1 MPDFLTKTACRGR
14 RPQRFVSARHY
25 RRPDLIAKLLRERHV
40 PRFIVAPEGF
50 GKSFVAL
57 EYAETV
63 FRFEH
68 VFWID
73 AKSPCFL
80 RDLDDGRIAK
90 TLSSEDRASFLAVV
104 EDVPSLDPQRVELL
118 SREMDALIDRGC
130 EVLVTCLPMRD
141 AFHGQRDRLKLGAA
155 DLLLTDVELDALRT
169 AAERE
174 AEPAALM
181 PTARR
186 IATLAWGTSGDRA
199 AFLASVAKEELP
211 TDLMLPLFSMLC
223 LQSGALADLAAFGS
237 CEDDSI
243 AILSEQY
250 LYLGINCRKE
260 RFDAASFSM
269 DELSEAFSPTL
280 PDLAKRSVFP
290 DADALATHI
299 ADALLKREQFA
310 RACDAARLLASR
322 KARAAWL
329 ASRGRELSDGA
340 CLVPACDVYR
350 SLGAEKAGLACALDA
365 AEAARRALLG
375 DRDSACAVARRVS
388 GSSAAAVGLRAAAAL
403 VLSRCAEEG
412 ERRRAVRLASSL
424 ALAPEAAREDGG
436 LLPDADWR
444 SLAAAAAVQDALET
458 SCTEGARAWLAWYE
472 GGVRGRMMAYAAA
485 WVLSC
490 AELEARTGQSRAEAL
505 PSESVDQVAAV
516 VRARV
521 STLAQNALRL
531 FDGMA
536 GAELERACE
545 SGAVSVPSLDARS
558 SLAVRRVEMA
568 LFSQR
573 AEHERIERERAERRF
588 VFSTTHP
595 DAFRSQ
601 SCMSAPSAAIGATPR
616 LTVNLFGGLDVRI
629 GGKRVDDALFRRQKV
644 KTLLALLVL
653 NRGREFSRDK
663 LVSLLWPESP
673 LEAAR
678 KNFYG
683 VWSLL
688 RRALK
693 TPDGTCPYLI
703 RQQRGLR
710 LDADLLDSD
719 VVQLDDVCNKLLF
732 EQPGYGGWAY
742 LFSQVN
748 DRFSDDILPS
758 ENNND
763 ALVGRRAECRDKLV
777 DALVA
782 ASTRLVGAGETREG
796 LWFARAALQR
806 DGGRED
812 AYVALMEA
820 QMGAGQRSAALETYF
835 ACRRYL
841 VNELGI
847 DPSIETT
854 RLYRSIIE
862 SEETLE

>member
-290 DADALATHI
+290 DADALAT
-299 ADALLKREQFA
+299 
-310 RACDAARLLASR
+310 RA
-322 KARAAWL
+322 
-329 ASRGRELSDGA
+329 
-340 CLVPACDVYR
+340 
-350 SLGAEKAGLACALDA
+350 
-365 AEAARRALLG
+365 
-375 DRDSACAVARRVS
+375 
-388 GSSAAAVGLRAAAAL
+388 
-403 VLSRCAEEG
+403 
-412 ERRRAVRLASSL
+412 
-424 ALAPEAAREDGG
+424 
-436 LLPDADWR
+436 
-444 SLAAAAAVQDALET
+444 
-458 SCTEGARAWLAWYE
+458 
-472 GGVRGRMMAYAAA
+472 
-485 WVLSC
+485 
-490 AELEARTGQSRAEAL
+490 
-505 PSESVDQVAAV
+505 

-521 STLAQNALRL
+521 RRGSLAGIAQ
-531 FDGMA
+531 G
-536 GAELERACE
+536 
-545 SGAVSVPSLDARS
+545 ARS
-558 SLAVRRVEMA
+558 VVGKPGTRAFRRGLPGPRVRRVSFAWRREGRSG
-568 LFSQR
+568 LRPRRRRSR
-573 AEHERIERERAERRF
+573 ASRF
-588 VFSTTHP
+588 VGRSRLRLRRCTTGERVFCRRGWIEGRCG
-595 DAFRSQ
+595 ARLES
-601 SCMSAPSAAIGATPR
+601 MRRRRGAPPRCSPR
-616 LTVNLFGGLDVRI
+616 LFAGPC
-629 GGKRVDDALFRRQKV
+629 
-644 KTLLALLVL
+644 
-653 NRGREFSRDK
+653 SR
-663 LVSLLWPESP
+663 S
-673 LEAAR
+673 R
-678 KNFYG
+678 
-683 VWSLL
+683 
-688 RRALK
+688 
-693 TPDGTCPYLI
+693 T
-703 RQQRGLR
+703 
-710 LDADLLDSD
+710 
-719 VVQLDDVCNKLLF
+719 
-732 EQPGYGGWAY
+732 
-742 LFSQVN
+742 
-748 DRFSDDILPS
+748 
-758 ENNND
+758 
-763 ALVGRRAECRDKLV
+763 
-777 DALVA
+777 
-782 ASTRLVGAGETREG
+782 
-796 LWFARAALQR
+796 
-806 DGGRED
+806 
-812 AYVALMEA
+812 
-820 QMGAGQRSAALETYF
+820 
-835 ACRRYL
+835 
-841 VNELGI
+841 
-847 DPSIETT
+847 
-854 RLYRSIIE
+854 
-862 SEETLE
+862 

>member
-90 TLSSEDRASFLAVV
+90 TLSSEDRAPFLVVV

-141 AFHGQRDRLKLGAA
+141 AFHGQQDRLKLGAA
-155 DLLLTDVELDALRT
+155 DLLLTDAELDALRT

-186 IATLAWGTSGDRA
+186 IATLVWGTPDDRA

-211 TDLMLPLFSMLC
+211 ADLMLPLFSMLC
-223 LQSGALADLAAFGS
+223 LQNGALADLAAFGS

-250 LYLGINCRKE
+250 PYLGIDCRKE

-280 PDLAKRSVFP
+280 PGLAERSVFS

-299 ADALLKREQFA
+299 ADALLKREQLA

-322 KARAAWL
+322 KARAVWL

-350 SLGAEKAGLACALDA
+350 SLGGEKAGLACALDA

-403 VLSRCAEEG
+403 VLGRCAEEG
-412 ERRRAVRLASSL
+412 ERRRAIRLASSL
-424 ALAPEAAREDGG
+424 ALAPEAAREDDGF
-436 LLPDADWR
+436 LPDADGR

-458 SCTEGARAWLAWYE
+458 SCAEGAKAWLAWYE

-490 AELEARTGQSRAEAL
+490 AELEARTGRSRAEAL
-505 PSESVDQVAAV
+505 PSEPVDQVAVV

-521 STLAQNALRL
+521 STLVQDALRL

-536 GAELERACE
+536 GAGLERACE

-573 AEHERIERERAERRF
+573 ADHERIERERAERRF
-588 VFSTTHP
+588 VFSATHP
-595 DAFRSQ
+595 DALSSQ
-601 SCMSAPSAAIGATPR
+601 SCMPAPSAAIGATPR

-629 GGKRVDDALFRRQKV
+629 GARGSTMRCSGGRRSKRCWRFSCSTGGAILARQTGFAAVAGKARWKRR
-644 KTLLALLVL
+644 A
-653 NRGREFSRDK
+653 N
-663 LVSLLWPESP
+663 
-673 LEAAR
+673 
-678 KNFYG
+678 YG

-748 DRFSDDILPS
+748 DKFSDDILPS
-758 ENNND
+758 ENDND

-782 ASTRLVGAGETREG
+782 ASTRLVGAGEVREG

-820 QMGAGQRSAALETYF
+820 QLGAGQRSAALETYF

-862 SEETLE
+862 SEEELE